1 MWPFHMQTALNRLL
15 LENMH
20 KSTINSCQ
28 QLQIHSLPEALA
40 FCKNEDKIINV
51 QKLPAELNESQPCIS
66 NTIRWIWIVP
76 EYANNADKNVIIK
89 YTLCLIAISWQSN
102 RSDNSEG
109 HVHIRGTSQIR
120 QTSSVIINDLIP
132 KD

>member
-1 MWPFHMQTALNRLL
+1 MLTVLNRLL

-51 QKLPAELNESQPCIS
+51 QKLPAELKRIP
-66 NTIRWIWIVP
+66 TMH
-76 EYANNADKNVIIK
+76 IK
-89 YTLCLIAISWQSN
+89 HYPMNMDS
-102 RSDNSEG
+102 
-109 HVHIRGTSQIR
+109 
-120 QTSSVIINDLIP
+120 P
-132 KD
+132 